1 MPSVEKT
8 DTIRQVGA
16 EASARA
22 PWNSALEDVCSGSLY
37 FFSPVSDSL
46 LPLTGPH
53 FPSGK
58 PFGAV
63 LVSQLYRGRGRMCGP
78 GFVSGRRS
86 VAKGRAEGAGRN
98 SIFPVTV
105 LRIAVYPV
113 CWFASD
119 KVL

>member
-1 MPSVEKT
+1 
-8 DTIRQVGA
+8 
-16 EASARA
+16 
-22 PWNSALEDVCSGSLY
+22 
-37 FFSPVSDSL
+37 
-46 LPLTGPH
+46 
-53 FPSGK
+53 
-58 PFGAV
+58 
-63 LVSQLYRGRGRMCGP
+63 MCGP

-119 KVL
+119 KVLSNFPQRFIMKNFKHVERTVV